1 LLDLKIDRKSLHGR
15 TRGMPGS
22 SPILLPSFDFAK
34 VKNIPK
40 SRLGDDDH
48 SVIVPAVVLDEASN
62 LHLEIREEGYL
73 KKWEEHL
80 NFFSATPFFAPSWL
94 ECFRT
99 QNRTPIYLRFLSG
112 GKTVGLMAGL
122 RNEPSN
128 PLLKKFVK
136 ILFFYS
142 GPVVVNADR
151 DLTRLCLEKL
161 ISYASENEYTHIKL
175 ESWDFPCAMNLE
187 GLPFKPC
194 IRSEYILDMRPDLT
208 ELEKK
213 MKNRMRDVRAAEK
226 NGLTFHEG
234 NSPEILEDLLALL
247 EATKSVRLAKNY
259 QNYSY
264 FYISY
269 LDKDT
274 LVKLFKSRI
283 VRAYYVRKQDEI
295 LSVTLDAVH
304 SKRAY
309 GLFIG
314 TNQVGYQLK
323 ANAFIHFKLIQKF
336 KNEGIEFYNLGGVPS
351 DPSSKGIVFF
361 KTSLGAKEQVCAGGR
376 THHLQSRFF
385 NYLTDAYSRFPD
397 LKIKK
402 SSRKSW
408 WVETTHDP
416 ARQEFF
422 C

>member
-1 LLDLKIDRKSLHGR
+1 MTAPG
-15 TRGMPGS
+15 GVMPGS
-22 SPILLPSFDFAK
+22 SPTLLPSFGFTKLKKA
-34 VKNIPK
+34 PK
-40 SRLGDDDH
+40 FPTGNVDH
-48 SVIVPAVVLDEASN
+48 PVIAPAAAIDEARN
-62 LHLEIREEGYL
+62 LSLEVSEEAHLQ
-73 KKWEEHL
+73 KWEEHL
-80 NFFSATPFFAPSWL
+80 NSFSATPFFAPSWL

-99 QNRTPIYLRFLSG
+99 RNRTPVYLRFVSG
-112 GKTVGLMAGL
+112 GKTIGLVAGL
-122 RNEPSN
+122 RNEPAN

-142 GPVVVNADR
+142 GPVVVDADPE
-151 DLTRLCLEKL
+151 LTRLCLEKL
-161 ISYASENEYTHIKL
+161 IGYAGENKYTHIKL

-194 IRSEYILDMRPDLT
+194 VRSEYILDMRPDLA

-213 MKNRMRDVRAAEK
+213 MKNRMRDVRAAEH

-234 NSPEILEDLLALL
+234 ASPIILDDLLSLL
-247 EATKSVRLAKNY
+247 EETKSIRLSKNY
-259 QNYSY
+259 QNYTY

-274 LVKLFKSRI
+274 LYRLFKNGI
-283 VRAYYVRKQDEI
+283 VRAFYVKKQDEI

-304 SKRAY
+304 NKRAY

-314 TNQVGYQLK
+314 TSQAGYKLK

-336 KNEGIEFYNLGGVPS
+336 KNEGIEVYNFGGVPS
-351 DPSSKGIVFF
+351 DPSSKGLVFF
-361 KTSLGAKEQVCAGGR
+361 KTSFGAREQVCAGGR
-376 THHLQSRFF
+376 THHLQSRLF

-402 SSRKSW
+402 IIKKKLVGRNY
-408 WVETTHDP
+408 
-416 ARQEFF
+416 A
-422 C
+422 

>member
-1 LLDLKIDRKSLHGR
+1 MTVPG
-15 TRGMPGS
+15 GVMPGS
-22 SPILLPSFDFAK
+22 SPTLLPSFDLANLKK
-34 VKNIPK
+34 VQKLPTG
-40 SRLGDDDH
+40 SDDH
-48 SVIVPAVVLDEASN
+48 PVIVPAAVLDEASN
-62 LHLEIREEGYL
+62 LRLEIREEARL
-73 KKWEEHL
+73 HKWEEHL
-80 NFFSATPFFAPSWL
+80 NSFSATPFFAPSWL

-99 QNRTPIYLRFLSG
+99 RNRTPIYLRFVSG
-112 GKTVGLMAGL
+112 GKTIGLMAGL

-142 GPVVVNADR
+142 GPAVVDADR
-151 DLTRLCLEKL
+151 DLTRFCLEKL
-161 ISYASENEYTHIKL
+161 INYAGENEYTHIKL

-194 IRSEYILDMRPDLT
+194 LRSEYILDMRPDLA

-234 NSPEILEDLLALL
+234 DSPEILDDLLSLL
-247 EATKSVRLAKNY
+247 EETKSIRLSKNY
-259 QNYSY
+259 QTYSY

-283 VRAYYVRKQDEI
+283 VRAFYVKKQDEI

-304 SKRAY
+304 NKRAY

-314 TNQVGYQLK
+314 TNQMGYQLK

-351 DPSSKGIVFF
+351 DPSSKGLVFF
-361 KTSLGAKEQVCAGGR
+361 KTSFGAREQVCAGGR

-402 SSRKSW
+402 IIKKKLVGRNY
-408 WVETTHDP
+408 
-416 ARQEFF
+416 A
-422 C
+422 